1 MKTNE
6 RKVIS
11 EEFLLQQGF
20 KKNKYDTFLKS
31 IKNNE
36 SFYSVEIAVD
46 VISPAVGTSVAIRS
60 SGTTKWA
67 ILPID
72 YEDQLTKLQEA
83 LQGI

>member
-20 KKNKYDTFLKS
+20 KKNKYDTFLKR
-31 IKNNE
+31 IQNNAV
-36 SFYSVEIAVD
+36 FRSVEIAVE
-46 VISPAVGTSVAIRS
+46 VISPAVGASVAIRS
-60 SGTTKWA
+60 SGTTKWF